1 MTNDTIARDILTRIN
16 AGDITGAA
24 AHFAEDCKNHEA
36 VPEAQGRAGFVRIL
50 TRLRDAFPD
59 LQHEVTSVVASGD
72 QVAVVSTVTGTHR
85 HRLDFVRLQL
95 EPTGKSVKF
104 TQIHVMRFANGKVA
118 ESHACGDQMAL
129 FRQLGLKIV
138 QA

>member
-1 MTNDTIARDILTRIN
+1 MTNEAIARDILTRIN
-16 AGDITGAA
+16 AGDVAGAA

-50 TRLRDAFPD
+50 TRLREAFPD
-59 LQHEVTSVVASGD
+59 LNHELASVVASGD
-72 QVAVVSTVTGTHR
+72 QVAIVSTVTGTHR
-85 HRLDFVRLQL
+85 HRLDFVRLQV

-104 TQIHVMRFANGKVA
+104 TQILVMRFANSKVV
-118 ESHACGDQMAL
+118 ENHTCRDQMAT